1 MTLDGPWHAERYMSS
16 DKPDAKR
23 IGTMVVCG
31 DLEEFPLV
39 EFVLEDEAYARRIVE
54 DHELRER
61 VEKLAREY
69 DTGPRVEFLRPE
81 QGITSTRE
89 VARRL
94 RELLTPSDST
104 PGSGNRPPAPV
115 AGKGEERSQ

>member
-1 MTLDGPWHAERYMSS
+1 MSS

-39 EFVLEDEAYARRIVE
+39 EFVLEDEAYARRIIE

-61 VEKLAREY
+61 VEKLARELETAAEEGEY
-69 DTGPRVEFLRPE
+69 H
-81 QGITSTRE
+81 GIFNCE
-89 VARRL
+89 HLARRL

-115 AGKGEERSQ
+115 AGKGEERSG